1 MTGSRQYILVIDD
14 DPLIGKICEA
24 ALSLKVTA
32 ITEGF
37 FTFDYAAL
45 SPPFA
50 IILDV
55 SLGFEGNGIDL
66 IDKLRTTFPESPIIV
81 MTSNQDPQIVAAALH
96 SGAQDFVNKPIRG
109 PDVNARVVVRRQQ
122 LLLSLDKDTLR
133 LRAISLHP
141 RQRRLHGPTGD
152 AWLGPKELLALE
164 LLIRAKFAEVS
175 RTQLI
180 FQVWKQTKISPNSVD
195 QLIKRLRTALE
206 EVGADVTLNSVYGG
220 KLKLT
225 PSEASDAPGENPEQ
239 ALEPTQEMPLKKTS

>member
-1 MTGSRQYILVIDD
+1 M
-14 DPLIGKICEA
+14 
-24 ALSLKVTA
+24 
-32 ITEGF
+32 
-37 FTFDYAAL
+37 
-45 SPPFA
+45 
-50 IILDV
+50 
-55 SLGFEGNGIDL
+55 
-66 IDKLRTTFPESPIIV
+66 
-81 MTSNQDPQIVAAALH
+81 
-96 SGAQDFVNKPIRG
+96 
-109 PDVNARVVVRRQQ
+109 
-122 LLLSLDKDTLR
+122 
-133 LRAISLHP
+133 
-141 RQRRLHGPTGD
+141 
-152 AWLGPKELLALE
+152 ALE